1 MVHLAPDDVR
11 TAQTAGVEFA
21 RSLAGA
27 PSAWF
32 MLALG
37 EQEDLIRS
45 AIRQAGYPDRTHGS
59 RRTPSMSE
67 RGLNGSASP
76 APCGPRRGV
85 WHERP
90 GATRLPPWRM
100 PGKPRR
106 PGCFSL
112 RRSPRRR
119 NQLRQNTACIACR
132 VVPGGTR
139 RRGRPRRY
147 ELCRRSAFHRE
158 ARRGLSCV
166 ISTSK
171 HHPRRGFPH
180 QVVQC
185 PRKVL

>member
-1 MVHLAPDDVR
+1 MAHRRIGGDPMVHLAPDDVR

-100 PGKPRR
+100 PGKPRPLDDLMLEVGAAWIGGDYR
-106 PGCFSL
+106 LALVIRELVIAAGRYIHS
-112 RRSPRRR
+112 RSC
-119 NQLRQNTACIACR
+119 L
-132 VVPGGTR
+132 
-139 RRGRPRRY
+139 
-147 ELCRRSAFHRE
+147 H
-158 ARRGLSCV
+158 
-166 ISTSK
+166 
-171 HHPRRGFPH
+171 
-180 QVVQC
+180 
-185 PRKVL
+185 